1 MAENSAVC
9 WERADCPLCA
19 AAADATKPCLH
30 GPDRLFE
37 VPGTFQL
44 VRCGSCGH
52 VYVNPRPTPDSIGI
66 FYPEH
71 YGPHHLL
78 QPESTMDTKN
88 DARKTTERS
97 PWYLAP
103 LTRKIPGLRSLYYW
117 LKDGRSEITPPLG
130 PAGGIALEL
139 GCADGRFLE
148 RLRALGWHIQG
159 VEPAEKPAQL
169 ARKRGFEVH
178 QGTLESNLFPA
189 NHFDAVFAWM
199 VIEHVHEPRQ
209 VLKEVRRVLKDSGSL
224 VISVPNFACWERRV
238 FRTFWYALGLPIHL
252 QQFTP
257 RTLRALL
264 HECGFDQVQIIHQRN
279 LLNVVGSLGLW
290 LRAVFPNLSLGS
302 KLVHFP
308 DSPTMWGE
316 LALAPCAKILAWIRQ
331 GGRLTVIAKPHR

>member
-9 WERADCPLCA
+9 WETADCPLCGA
-19 AAADATKPCLH
+19 PDATAKPCLH

-44 VRCGSCGH
+44 VRCGCCGH
-52 VYVNPRPTPDSIGI
+52 VYVNPRPTPASIGI

-78 QPESTMDTKN
+78 EPDPTPDNKN
-88 DARKTTERS
+88 DTGRTKERS
-97 PWYLAP
+97 PWYLSP
-103 LTRKIPGLRSLYYW
+103 LARMIPGLRSLYYW
-117 LKDGRSEITPPLG
+117 LKDSRSEIIPPSG
-130 PAGGIALEL
+130 PAAGNALEL

-148 RLRALGWHIQG
+148 RLRTLGWNAQG
-159 VEPAEKPAQL
+159 IEPAEKPAQL
-169 ARKRGFEVH
+169 ARNRGFDVH

-209 VLKEVRRVLKDSGSL
+209 VLQEVCRILKDSGSL
-224 VISVPNFACWERRV
+224 VFSVPNFACWERRF
-238 FRTFWYALGLPIHL
+238 FRTYWYALGLPIHL

-257 RTLRALL
+257 RTLRTLL
-264 HECGFDQVQIIHQRN
+264 HECGFDHVQIIHQRN

-290 LRAVFPNLSLGS
+290 IRTVFPRLSLGS
-302 KLVHFP
+302 KLVHFT
-308 DSPTMWGE
+308 DSPTMWGQ

-331 GGRLTVIAKPHR
+331 GGRLTVVARPRR